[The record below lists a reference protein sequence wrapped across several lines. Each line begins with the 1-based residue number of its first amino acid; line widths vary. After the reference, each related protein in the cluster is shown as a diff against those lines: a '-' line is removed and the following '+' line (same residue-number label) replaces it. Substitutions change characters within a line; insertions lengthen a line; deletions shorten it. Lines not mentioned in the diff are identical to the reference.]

1 MSPFTPD
8 SSVVERV
15 EPSPNFDERTGLAR
29 PDMIVLHYTG
39 MPFADDALQRLCD
52 PKARVSSHYLVL
64 ENGSII
70 QMVPESKRAWHAG
83 VSSWNAD
90 PDVNSRSIGIE
101 IANPGH
107 EFGYPDYPARQIAA
121 VITLCRAA
129 LTRNI
134 IRPENI
140 VAHSDVAPSRKQDPG
155 EKFPWHRLAQ
165 SGVGLWV
172 EPAPPGDAPVLKP
185 GDSSDR
191 VLALQKALVAYGY
204 GLEANG
210 YYDGATKDVVAAFQ
224 RHFRPKRVDGLV
236 DTSTEDVLRKLLAAR
251 DQAAAAKAESPSKA
265 EPKPGPKAEAKP
277 GAKPAPPRGA
287 SAPARQS

>member
-1 MSPFTPD
+1 
-8 SSVVERV
+8 
-15 EPSPNFDERTGLAR
+15 
-29 PDMIVLHYTG
+29 
-39 MPFADDALQRLCD
+39 
-52 PKARVSSHYLVL
+52 
-64 ENGSII
+64 
-70 QMVPESKRAWHAG
+70 
-83 VSSWNAD
+83 
-90 PDVNSRSIGIE
+90 
-101 IANPGH
+101 
-107 EFGYPDYPARQIAA
+107 
-121 VITLCRAA
+121 
-129 LTRNI
+129 
-134 IRPENI
+134 
-140 VAHSDVAPSRKQDPG
+140 
-155 EKFPWHRLAQ
+155 
-165 SGVGLWV
+165 
-172 EPAPPGDAPVLKP
+172 VLKP